1 MQEWENFKSGKWQQV
16 IDVENF
22 ILNNYKEYLGSSDF
36 LKGISKKT
44 NRVWSRCQK
53 LLEKE
58 IITSVLDIETNY
70 FSGIDSFEPGF
81 IDKKSEVIVGLQTD
95 DPLKLFVNPYIS
107 LNTSLQAIKS
117 YGYRFDKDNVAKFS
131 EYCESY
137 EDIVDSLYTDE
148 IKKYKKLHLLEGL
161 PDNFG
166 RGFILGDYR
175 RLALYGANYLIAKK
189 KSDLQR
195 LKKNINYSMIRTRE
209 EVVKQIDA
217 LEELKNMALRYGYDI
232 SLPARNAKE
241 AVQWLYFGYLSAIKQ
256 TNGAFIPIGNNT
268 TFLDIYIER
277 DINRGLINEID
288 AQELIDQ
295 FVIKL
300 RMVRFLHIPEYYT
313 YFLGKNPIITETI
326 GGVFN
331 EKSLITKTAYRFL
344 NSIVNLDSYPTPNY
358 LVMWSRYLPSNF
370 KKYCSKIVLKYNCIG
385 FINDDYTKSN
395 YASNGIASIS
405 NIGKQI
411 DYYGGTC
418 NLPKILLYAVNGGRD
433 EITGEKVIDGIEP
446 IKSDI
451 LDFPTVINNFSIALK
466 KMVNIQADAAN
477 IIHCIHD
484 KYVYESSIMAFNDT
498 IVERYITFSISGLS
512 TVCDSLSAIRS
523 TIVKVNRDENGLSK
537 DFIVKDKYSRFGNNL
552 DDVDKL
558 AHDIIKLYS
567 RFINE
572 YNYYRNAKPKIGIS
586 SSGLNLVY
594 GKNTGATPDG
604 RFSNVPFAMGV
615 NPTSNVDSNGVLNCL
630 KSILKI
636 PKELCSAG
644 IITTLNIN
652 SSALGNK
659 TSEYSENIIR
669 LLDEFFYKNG
679 NQVEFNIM
687 DKNDLLEAYNKNDK
701 FNNLIVRS
709 CGYSIR
715 YSDLNDEQQDN
726 LIDMTYHKVL

>member
-1 MQEWENFKSGKWQQV
+1 
-16 IDVENF
+16 
-22 ILNNYKEYLGSSDF
+22 
-36 LKGISKKT
+36 
-44 NRVWSRCQK
+44 
-53 LLEKE
+53 
-58 IITSVLDIETNY
+58 
-70 FSGIDSFEPGF
+70 
-81 IDKKSEVIVGLQTD
+81 
-95 DPLKLFVNPYIS
+95 
-107 LNTSLQAIKS
+107 
-117 YGYRFDKDNVAKFS
+117 
-131 EYCESY
+131 
-137 EDIVDSLYTDE
+137 
-148 IKKYKKLHLLEGL
+148 
-161 PDNFG
+161 
-166 RGFILGDYR
+166 
-175 RLALYGANYLIAKK
+175 
-189 KSDLQR
+189 
-195 LKKNINYSMIRTRE
+195 
-209 EVVKQIDA
+209 
-217 LEELKNMALRYGYDI
+217 
-232 SLPARNAKE
+232 
-241 AVQWLYFGYLSAIKQ
+241 
-256 TNGAFIPIGNNT
+256 
-268 TFLDIYIER
+268 
-277 DINRGLINEID
+277 
-288 AQELIDQ
+288 
-295 FVIKL
+295 
-300 RMVRFLHIPEYYT
+300 
-313 YFLGKNPIITETI
+313 
-326 GGVFN
+326 
-331 EKSLITKTAYRFL
+331 
-344 NSIVNLDSYPTPNY
+344 
-358 LVMWSRYLPSNF
+358 MWSRYLPSNF